1 MRLAH
6 DNDEHAEWLG
16 DVLMGLNIE
25 RANLVGLSNG
35 SWLILKFAAYAPQRI
50 ARRADESKRDH
61 VCALSLHAR
70 APARPGGHS
79 RRQRR
84 AGWRVAHAPD
94 GNARDDADPR
104 RLAAFL
110 APGEVRASACVDAA
124 RTSSTTSSGLHTPSR
139 VDEMIHWLCGAPALA
154 PG

>member
-1 MRLAH
+1 MRLAY

-70 APARPGGHS
+70 APARPGAPFAPPKTRWLARRS
-79 RRQRR
+79 R
-84 AGWRVAHAPD
+84 
-94 GNARDDADPR
+94 
-104 RLAAFL
+104 AA
-110 APGEVRASACVDAA
+110 
-124 RTSSTTSSGLHTPSR
+124 
-139 VDEMIHWLCGAPALA
+139 W
-154 PG
+154 